1 MGTVSN
7 QGHITEIGATTQLV
21 DQTSKM
27 HTGILKAL
35 ESYDRGNMCIGI
47 AGFTKSAVGGFTT
60 YILEQPIH
68 FKARNKYQTL
78 TTDLQ
83 VSYDSTVRDTNYT
96 RYDWVVLDPVEFTA
110 SCTTNTSGISDGSST
125 SIRHITKGSGIT
137 VCIGQTVSGTGIP
150 AGATVAAIN
159 STTVFTLSAD
169 VNATATSTLTFGPA
183 VEIIRGTLS
192 GADALVSDLDA
203 SLIPIALI
211 EITAGTADDESGYS
225 HQLYTQNILENS
237 LSIGYSSGGSPPYY
251 TETASITG
259 NSAGTTLTNTVGDF
273 IIDNTDSNDQIVA
286 RLGTNSSATGFEVR
300 NNSDQAKFSVSGAG
314 IVNIDSATASRPL
327 VVDSNKNIV
336 SSTASNTELAYLVG
350 VTGAVQTALDAKA
363 LKVSNTFTDKQSV
376 VIDKDGT
383 IVGAEDLAALKI
395 DIDRATQNSGTA
407 AHNDIGINVDVDSS
421 SKGTSSAIGID
432 IDVVGS
438 GTGTQTVKGLTVD
451 VSGGDT
457 NYAALFNGANVGI
470 GTSTPAAPLH
480 IVTSSTDDTLRLE
493 STDGATALAPDLVF
507 KRTTATPVNG
517 DLIGNIRFLSMNSD
531 TDDGGGTEAEHEFA
545 DIYARVNDITTN
557 SESGELYFRTFVNGT
572 QQNRIDLQK
581 NQTVINEDGVNIDF
595 RVEGNSDQE
604 LIVADA
610 GEDKVGIG
618 ITPTTAHTSKLSLEG
633 SMMIKERPAATADL
647 ATYGQ
652 LWVKEVAPNQL
663 YFTNDA
669 GNDIRLDEEVFII
682 SLSDETTNLT
692 TGDGKAYFNMPF
704 AMTLTAVK
712 ATVNTAPAG
721 STIIVDIEEAGSTI
735 LTTLL
740 SIDAGEKT
748 SSTAATAAVIG
759 GAGPALA
766 DDAEIKFNIDQI
778 GSSTAGKGLK
788 VTLYGYRT

>member
-7 QGHITEIGATTQLV
+7 QGHITEMGATTQLV

-47 AGFTKSAVGGFTT
+47 AGLTTSAVGGFTT
-60 YILEQPIH
+60 FTLEQPIH

-96 RYDWVVLDPVEFTA
+96 RYDWVLLDPVEFTA

-125 SIRHITKGSGIT
+125 SIRHITKGSGVT

-169 VNATATSTLTFGPA
+169 VTATATSTLTFGPA
-183 VEIIRGTLS
+183 VEIVRGTLS

-211 EITAGTADDESGYS
+211 EITAGTANDESGYS

-286 RLGTNSSATGFEVR
+286 RLGTNTTATGFEIR
-300 NNSDQAKFSVSGAG
+300 NNSDQVKFSVNGAG
-314 IVNIDSATASRPL
+314 DVNVSNLDPSTIVITDGSDNLDSADTATYPNL
-327 VVDSNKNIV
+327 
-336 SSTASNTELAYLVG
+336 TELSYVKG
-350 VTGAVQTALDAKA
+350 VTGAIQTALDAKA
-363 LKVSNTFTDKQSV
+363 VKVSNTFTDKQTV
-376 VIDKDGT
+376 DIDKDGT

-457 NYAALFNGANVGI
+457 NYAALFNGGNVGI

-493 STDGATALAPDLVF
+493 STDNDTALAPDLVF
-507 KRTTATPVNG
+507 KRTTATPANG
-517 DLIGNIRFLSMNSD
+517 DLIGNIRFLSMNSTEDDD
-531 TDDGGGTEAEHEFA
+531 TGTEAEHEFA

-557 SESGELYFRTFVNGT
+557 SESGELYFRTFVGGT
-572 QQNRIDLQK
+572 RQRRIDLSLTK
-581 NQTVINEDGVNIDF
+581 TVINEDGFDIDF
-595 RVEGNSDQE
+595 
-604 LIVADA
+604 
-610 GEDKVGIG
+610 
-618 ITPTTAHTSKLSLEG
+618 
-633 SMMIKERPAATADL
+633 
-647 ATYGQ
+647 
-652 LWVKEVAPNQL
+652 
-663 YFTNDA
+663 
-669 GNDIRLDEEVFII
+669 
-682 SLSDETTNLT
+682 
-692 TGDGKAYFNMPF
+692 
-704 AMTLTAVK
+704 
-712 ATVNTAPAG
+712 
-721 STIIVDIEEAGSTI
+721 
-735 LTTLL
+735 
-740 SIDAGEKT
+740 
-748 SSTAATAAVIG
+748 
-759 GAGPALA
+759 
-766 DDAEIKFNIDQI
+766 
-778 GSSTAGKGLK
+778 
-788 VTLYGYRT
+788 

>member
-7 QGHITEIGATTQLV
+7 QGHITEMGATTQLV
-21 DQTSKM
+21 DQTSKL
-27 HTGILKAL
+27 HTGILKTL

-47 AGFTKSAVGGFTT
+47 AGFTKSAVGGYTT

-68 FKARNKYQTL
+68 FKAKNKYQSL

-110 SCTTNTSGISDGSST
+110 SCATNHTSGLSDGSST
-125 SIRHITKGSGIT
+125 SVRHITKGSGIT
-137 VCIGQTVSGTGIP
+137 VCIGQTVSGNGIP

-169 VNATATSTLTFGPA
+169 TTATATSTLTFGPA

-237 LSIGYSSGGSPPYY
+237 LSIGYSSGGSPAYY
-251 TETASITG
+251 TETVNITG
-259 NSAGTTLTNTVGDF
+259 SSTGTTLTNTVGDF

-286 RLGTNSSATGFEVR
+286 RLGSNTSATGFEVR

-314 IVNIDSATASRPL
+314 IVNIDSVTASRPL
-327 VVDSNKNIV
+327 VVDSSKNIV
-336 SSTASNTELAYLVG
+336 SSTASNAELAHLVG
-350 VTGAVQTALDAKA
+350 VTGAIQTALDAKA
-363 LKVSNTFTDKQSV
+363 LKVSNTFTDKQTVDINKVSG
-376 VIDKDGT
+376 D
-383 IVGAEDLAALKI
+383 VGAEDLAALKI
-395 DIDRATQNSGTA
+395 DIDRVAQDSGTA
-407 AHNDIGINVDVDSS
+407 AHNDIGINVDVNSS
-421 SKGTSSAIGID
+421 SKGTSSAIGVD
-432 IDVVGS
+432 IDAVGL

-451 VSGGDT
+451 VTGGDT
-457 NYAALFNGANVGI
+457 NSGIEITTENTTGTDIKIMSSADSGDFFSITTSANGATTIATVDDDANDDADLTIDVDGK
-470 GTSTPAAPLH
+470 
-480 IVTSSTDDTLRLE
+480 IVIEAKAGDE
-493 STDGATALAPDLVF
+493 VVFNEAGAD
-507 KRTTATPVNG
+507 VN
-517 DLIGNIRFLSMNSD
+517 
-531 TDDGGGTEAEHEFA
+531 
-545 DIYARVNDITTN
+545 
-557 SESGELYFRTFVNGT
+557 
-572 QQNRIDLQK
+572 
-581 NQTVINEDGVNIDF
+581 F
-595 RVEGNSDQE
+595 RVEGDTDQE

-618 ITPTTAHTSKLSLEG
+618 ITPTTGHTSKLSLEG
-633 SMMIKERPAATADL
+633 SMMIKERAAATADL
-647 ATYGQ
+647 ASYGQ
-652 LWVKEVAPNQL
+652 LWVKEDVPNNL

-669 GNDIRLDEEVFII
+669 GNDIKLSEEVFII

-721 STIIVDIEEAGSTI
+721 STIIVDIEEGGSTF

-748 SSTAATAAVIG
+748 SLTAASAAVIG

-766 DDAEIKFNIDQI
+766 NDAEIKFNIDQI